1 MKTLTRLMLL
11 ILVAGLGLAAC
22 DEAER
27 DARPSNLTGSA
38 WQVVAINGR
47 APILKGEPTMIFAA
61 AEVKGSAGCNSYGGR
76 YSYDPSTGS
85 IAFAEFSMTAMAC
98 QEGAR
103 NDYESLFTTSI
114 GKVTAASMDPNGR
127 LVLSGPATEI
137 ILAVMAQ

>member
-1 MKTLTRLMLL
+1 MKTLSRLILL
-11 ILVAGLGLAAC
+11 ILVASLGLAAC
-22 DEAER
+22 DEAKRE
-27 DARPSNLTGSA
+27 ARPSNLIGSA

-47 APILKGEPTMIFAA
+47 APVARSEPTMIFAA

-76 YSYDPSTGS
+76 YSYDQSTGS

-98 QEGAR
+98 QDGAR

-114 GKVTAASMDPNGR
+114 GKVSAASMDPDGR

-137 ILAVMAQ
+137 VLTVMAQ